1 MEGESTYAC
10 SSKIVLDVPVYYY
23 YLHFTYLIFHNIYR
37 ALGTNRSN
45 LEVSC
50 NGERK
55 KAYFPIPSTDNI
67 LNILIFSLLLV
78 FINLVT
84 RMDRILWALRG
95 KKSVHF
101 FLFFRFSTASWIQKG
116 GNRWHR
122 NFAYLRGSAQKA
134 IICEIT
140 RTDTCIKLN
149 IQMYMC

>member
-101 FLFFRFSTASWIQKG
+101 FLFFRFSTASWKSSKKAAIVGIVISHIYEAVHK
-116 GNRWHR
+116 RR
-122 NFAYLRGSAQKA
+122 SFVKLRVQIRA
-134 IICEIT
+134 
-140 RTDTCIKLN
+140 
-149 IQMYMC
+149 